1 MIPPLPHTVYVAN
14 SIVWGD
20 STMEPSRGKSICV
33 PFDSEAHYAAC
44 VADPESFRQHLTEV
58 FDQHPELF
66 PASIDEGFVLHDK
79 SWSLKQQLMLRR
91 IELKATAG
99 VFLVRPSFLMPSMV
113 GRTEEVEKALSL
125 RHWGVPFDAL
135 VSVFGRDAMYWYR
148 AEMAWGRPT
157 IVGSTVKQP
166 EKLPRH
172 VLADEKHTWAL
183 GQAVYVP
190 TTVGGGGI
198 LGATVTDAASADALE
213 AAYGE
218 LAQEAHALSPTS
230 SPKTVCTD
238 GWEGTQSAWKRL
250 FPTVGIILCFLHSVL
265 KIAERCG
272 RDRATRKL
280 VLDRVWMVYNSC
292 TRAQFSQRLRRLR
305 EWATVGLPEGA
316 LRQMVLKLCGKG
328 PQFARAYRSP
338 GAHRTSNALDRLMN
352 PQDRRLY
359 AMRYLHG
366 TPEAARLAMRAMA
379 VQWNFH
385 PYGARTRRD
394 DPTRRSPFHDLN
406 GFEYHPNW
414 LHNLLIA
421 SSMGGRKL

>member
-1 MIPPLPHTVYVAN
+1 
-14 SIVWGD
+14 
-20 STMEPSRGKSICV
+20 MEPSRGKSICV
-33 PFDSEAHYAAC
+33 PFDSEEHYAAC
-44 VADPESFRQHLTEV
+44 VAEPESFRQHLTEV
-58 FDQHPELF
+58 FGQHPELF
-66 PASIDEGFVLHDK
+66 PARMSEGFVLHDK
-79 SWSLKQQLMLRR
+79 RWSIKQQVMLRR
-91 IELKATAG
+91 LELKATAA
-99 VFLVRPSFLMPSMV
+99 VFLVRPSFLMPYMV
-113 GRTEEVEKALSL
+113 GRTEAVQKALYL

-135 VSVFGRDAMYWYR
+135 VYVFGRDAMYWYR
-148 AEMAWGRPT
+148 AELALGRPT

-166 EKLPRH
+166 EKLPAH

-183 GQAVYVP
+183 GQEVYVA
-190 TTVGGGGI
+190 TTVGGGCI
-198 LGATVTDAASADALE
+198 LGATVTEAASADALE

-218 LAQEAHALSPTS
+218 FAQEARELSPTY

-238 GWEGTQSAWKRL
+238 GWEGTQSAWRRL

-265 KIAERCG
+265 KIAARCG
-272 RDRATRKL
+272 RDRATRQL
-280 VLDRVWMVYNSC
+280 VLDRVWAVYNSC

-305 EWATVGLPEGA
+305 EWATAGLPEGA

-328 PQFARAYRSP
+328 PQFARAYRFP

-352 PQDRRLY
+352 HQDRRLY

-366 TPEAARLAMRAMA
+366 TPAAARLAVRAMA
-379 VQWNFH
+379 LQWNFH
-385 PYGARTRRD
+385 PYGARTCRD

>member
-1 MIPPLPHTVYVAN
+1 
-14 SIVWGD
+14 
-20 STMEPSRGKSICV
+20 MEPSRGKSLCV
-33 PFDSEAHYAAC
+33 PFDSEEHYAAC

-58 FDQHPELF
+58 CGQHPELF
-66 PASIDEGFVLHDK
+66 PARMREGFVLHDK
-79 SWSLKQQLMLRR
+79 SWSLKQQVRLRR
-91 IELKATAG
+91 LELKATAE

-113 GRTEEVEKALSL
+113 GRTEAVEKALSL

-135 VSVFGRDAMYWYR
+135 VYVFGRDAMDWYR
-148 AEMAWGRPT
+148 AELALGRPT

-166 EKLPRH
+166 EKLPAH

-183 GQAVYVP
+183 GQEVYVA
-190 TTVGGGGI
+190 TTVGGSGI

-213 AAYGE
+213 AADGAF
-218 LAQEAHALSPTS
+218 AQEARALSPTS

-238 GWEGTQSAWKRL
+238 GWEGTQSAWRRL
-250 FPTVGIILCFLHSVL
+250 FPTGGILLCFLHSVL
-265 KIAERCG
+265 KITERCG

-280 VLDRVWMVYNSC
+280 VLDRVWAVYDSC

-305 EWATVGLPEGA
+305 EWATAGLPESA
-316 LRQMVLKLCGKG
+316 LRQMVFKRCGKG
-328 PQFARAYRSP
+328 PQFARASRFP
-338 GAHRTSNALDRLMN
+338 GAHRTSNALERLMN
-352 PQDRRLY
+352 HQDRRLY
-359 AMRYLHG
+359 ARRSLHG
-366 TPEAARLAMRAMA
+366 TPDAARLAMRAMA
-379 VQWNFH
+379 LQWNFH

>member
-1 MIPPLPHTVYVAN
+1 
-14 SIVWGD
+14 
-20 STMEPSRGKSICV
+20 MEPSRGKSLCV
-33 PFDSEAHYAAC
+33 PFESEEHYAAC

-58 FDQHPELF
+58 FGQHPELF
-66 PASIDEGFVLHDK
+66 PTRMSEGFVLHDK
-79 SWSLKQQLMLRR
+79 SWSIKQQVMLRR
-91 IELKATAG
+91 LELKVTAV

-113 GRTEEVEKALSL
+113 GRTEAVEKALSL

-135 VSVFGRDAMYWYR
+135 VYVFGRDAMDWYR
-148 AEMAWGRPT
+148 AELALGRPT

-166 EKLPRH
+166 EKLPEH

-183 GQAVYVP
+183 GHEVYVA
-190 TTVGGGGI
+190 TTVGGGCI

-218 LAQEAHALSPTS
+218 FAQEARALSPTY
-230 SPKTVCTD
+230 SPTTVCTD
-238 GWEGTQSAWKRL
+238 GWEGTQSAWRRL
-250 FPTVGIILCFLHSVL
+250 FPTVCIMRCFLHSVL

-272 RDRATRKL
+272 RDRTKRTL
-280 VLDRVWMVYNSC
+280 VLDRVWAVYASC

-305 EWATVGLPEGA
+305 EWATAGLPEGA
-316 LRQMVLKLCGKG
+316 LRQMVLTLCGKG
-328 PQFARAYRSP
+328 PQFVRAYRFP

-359 AMRYLHG
+359 AMGYLHG
-366 TPEAARLAMRAMA
+366 TPDAARLAMRALA
-379 VQWNFH
+379 LEWNFH
-385 PYGARTRRD
+385 PYGARTRRN
-394 DPTRRSPFHDLN
+394 DPTRCSPFHDLN

>member
-1 MIPPLPHTVYVAN
+1 
-14 SIVWGD
+14 
-20 STMEPSRGKSICV
+20 MEPTRGKSICV
-33 PFDSEAHYAAC
+33 PFDSEEHYAAC

-66 PASIDEGFVLHDK
+66 PTRMSEGFVLHDK
-79 SWSLKQQLMLRR
+79 SWSIKQQVMLRR
-91 IELKATAG
+91 LELKATAT
-99 VFLVRPSFLMPSMV
+99 VFLVRPSFLMPYMV
-113 GRTEEVEKALSL
+113 GRTEAVEKALYL

-135 VSVFGRDAMYWYR
+135 VYVFGRDAMYWYR
-148 AEMAWGRPT
+148 AEMALGRPA

-166 EKLPRH
+166 EQLPAH

-183 GQAVYVP
+183 GHEVYVA
-190 TTVGGGGI
+190 TTVGGGCI

-218 LAQEAHALSPTS
+218 FAEEARELSPTY
-230 SPKTVCTD
+230 SPPTVCT
-238 GWEGTQSAWKRL
+238 
-250 FPTVGIILCFLHSVL
+250 ILCFLHSVL
-265 KIAERCG
+265 KIAERCR
-272 RDRATRKL
+272 RDRAMRRL
-280 VLDRVWMVYNSC
+280 VLGRVWAVYDAC

-305 EWATVGLPEGA
+305 EWATAGLPEGA
-316 LRQMVLKLCGKG
+316 LQQMVLKLCGKG
-328 PQFARAYRSP
+328 PQFARAYRFP

-352 PQDRRLY
+352 HQDRRLY

-366 TPEAARLAMRAMA
+366 TPAAARFAVRAMA
-379 VQWNFH
+379 LQWNFH
-385 PYGARTRRD
+385 PYGARTRRA

>member
-1 MIPPLPHTVYVAN
+1 
-14 SIVWGD
+14 
-20 STMEPSRGKSICV
+20 MEPSRGKSICV
-33 PFDSEAHYAAC
+33 PFDSEEHYAAC
-44 VADPESFRQHLTEV
+44 VTNLESFRQHLTEV
-58 FDQHPELF
+58 FAKHPELF
-66 PASIDEGFVLHDK
+66 PAGISEGFVLHDK
-79 SWSLKQQLMLRR
+79 SWSIKQQVMLRR
-91 IELKATAG
+91 IALKATAG
-99 VFLVRPSFLMPSMV
+99 VFLVRPSFLLPYMV
-113 GRTEEVEKALSL
+113 GRTEAVEKALYL

-135 VSVFGRDAMYWYR
+135 VYVFGRDAIYWYR
-148 AEMAWGRPT
+148 AEMALGRPA
-157 IVGSTVKQP
+157 IVGRTVKQP
-166 EKLPRH
+166 EQLPAH

-183 GQAVYVP
+183 GHEVYVA
-190 TTVGGGGI
+190 TTVGGGCI
-198 LGATVTDAASADALE
+198 LGATVTAAASADALE

-218 LAQEAHALSPTS
+218 FAEEARALSPTY
-230 SPKTVCTD
+230 SPQTVCTD
-238 GWEGTQSAWKRL
+238 GWEGTQSAWRRL
-250 FPTVGIILCFLHSVL
+250 VPTVCIILCFLHSVL

-272 RDRATRKL
+272 RDRAMRRL
-280 VLDRVWMVYNSC
+280 VLGRVWAVYDAC

-328 PQFARAYRSP
+328 PQFARAYRFP

-352 PQDRRLY
+352 HQDRRLY

-366 TPEAARLAMRAMA
+366 TPDAARLAVRAMA
-379 VQWNFH
+379 LQWNFH

>member
-1 MIPPLPHTVYVAN
+1 M
-14 SIVWGD
+14 
-20 STMEPSRGKSICV
+20 
-33 PFDSEAHYAAC
+33 
-44 VADPESFRQHLTEV
+44 
-58 FDQHPELF
+58 
-66 PASIDEGFVLHDK
+66 
-79 SWSLKQQLMLRR
+79 
-91 IELKATAG
+91 
-99 VFLVRPSFLMPSMV
+99 
-113 GRTEEVEKALSL
+113 
-125 RHWGVPFDAL
+125 
-135 VSVFGRDAMYWYR
+135 
-148 AEMAWGRPT
+148 
-157 IVGSTVKQP
+157 GSTVKQP
-166 EKLPRH
+166 EKLPAH

-183 GQAVYVP
+183 GHEVYVA
-190 TTVGGGGI
+190 TTVGGGCI

-218 LAQEAHALSPTS
+218 FAQEAHELSPTY

-238 GWEGTQSAWKRL
+238 GWEGTQSAWRRL

-272 RDRATRKL
+272 RDRATRTL
-280 VLDRVWMVYNSC
+280 VLDRVWAVYDSC

-305 EWATVGLPEGA
+305 EWATAGLPEGA

-328 PQFARAYRSP
+328 PQFARAYRFP

-352 PQDRRLY
+352 HQDRRLY

-366 TPEAARLAMRAMA
+366 TPDAARLAMRAMA
-379 VQWNFH
+379 LQWNFH